1 MDQQLT
7 PQTSGYIRI
16 KSSYLSII
24 LVILLTALLV
34 GGLVYFWQ
42 KAAFLNKEL
51 QRQIQ
56 YTQELQAQIRELQA
70 EVKDLRR
77 QLVNTSYGN
86 CAPGAQTRFKPE
98 LVGEVGK
105 SIEKVSAINVLY
117 CGPWDGPGGTSVVSC
132 PPGQQYSYCLQNR
145 NDGQGNSV
153 LLGVVEE

>member
-77 QLVNTSYGN
+77 QPTLQKLQ
-86 CAPGAQTRFKPE
+86 AP
-98 LVGEVGK
+98 
-105 SIEKVSAINVLY
+105 
-117 CGPWDGPGGTSVVSC
+117 
-132 PPGQQYSYCLQNR
+132 
-145 NDGQGNSV
+145 
-153 LLGVVEE
+153 